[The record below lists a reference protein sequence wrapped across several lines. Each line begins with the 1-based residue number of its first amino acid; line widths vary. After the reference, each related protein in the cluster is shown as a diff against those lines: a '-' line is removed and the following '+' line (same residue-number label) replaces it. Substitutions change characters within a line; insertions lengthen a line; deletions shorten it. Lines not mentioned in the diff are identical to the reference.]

1 MIDFIYTTPFILKNT
16 EEIRKLLLLVSV
28 HEGYALSQFY
38 FHFVSAEEIKRINKN
53 HLSHDYAT
61 DVITFDYSTDKDLK
75 AEAYICPEE
84 VQFNAKKYSQTV
96 ENEMVRVLVHALLH
110 VCGHDDKADESKLK
124 MRNKEDLY
132 IKIYQTSFK

>member
-1 MIDFIYTTPFILKNT
+1 MIDFIYTTPFVLKNT

-61 DVITFDYSTDKDLK
+61 DVITFDYSTDKELK

-124 MRNKEDLY
+124 MRKKEDLY
-132 IKIYQTSFK
+132 IKVYQASFK

>member
-1 MIDFIYTTPFILKNT
+1 MIDFIYTTPFILKNI
-16 EEIRKLLLLVSV
+16 EEIRKLLLHVSV
-28 HEGYALSQFY
+28 QEGYALSQFY

-61 DVITFDYSTDKDLK
+61 DVITFDYSTDKELK

-124 MRNKEDLY
+124 MRKKEDLY
-132 IKIYQTSFK
+132 IKVYQTSFK

>member
-1 MIDFIYTTPFILKNT
+1 MIDFIHNTSFVLKST
-16 EEIRKLLLLVSV
+16 EEIRKFLLHVSLQ
-28 HEGYALSQFY
+28 EGYVLSQFY
-38 FHFVSAEEIKRINKN
+38 FHFVSSEEITRINKN

-61 DVITFDYSTDKDLK
+61 DVITFDYSTDKELK

-84 VQFNAKKYSQTV
+84 VHSNAKKYSQTT
-96 ENEMVRVLVHALLH
+96 ENEMIRVLIHALLH
-110 VCGHDDKADESKLK
+110 VCGHDDKSDESKLK

>member
-16 EEIRKLLLLVSV
+16 EEIRKLLLHVSV

-61 DVITFDYSTDKDLK
+61 DVITFDYSTDKELK

>member
-61 DVITFDYSTDKDLK
+61 DVITFDYSTDKELK

-110 VCGHDDKADESKLK
+110 VCGHDDKADESKLE

>member
-1 MIDFIYTTPFILKNT
+1 MIDFIHTTPFVLRNR
-16 EEIRKLLLLVSV
+16 EEIRKLLLRVSV
-28 HEGYALSQFY
+28 QEGYTLSQFY
-38 FHFVSAEEIKRINKN
+38 FHFVSAEEITRINKN

-61 DVITFDYSTDKDLK
+61 DVITFDYSRDKELK
-75 AEAYICPEE
+75 AEAYICPQE
-84 VQFNAKKYSQTV
+84 VKSNAKKYNQTF

>member
-1 MIDFIYTTPFILKNT
+1 MIDFIHNTPFVLKST
-16 EEIRKLLLLVSV
+16 EEIRKLLLHVALQ
-28 HEGYALSQFY
+28 EGYVLSQFY
-38 FHFVSAEEIKRINKN
+38 FHFVSPEEITRINKN

-61 DVITFDYSTDKDLK
+61 DIITFDYSTDKELK

-84 VQFNAKKYSQTV
+84 VHSNAKKYSQTT
-96 ENEMVRVLVHALLH
+96 ENEMIRVLIHALLH

>member
-61 DVITFDYSTDKDLK
+61 DVITFDYSTDKELK

-124 MRNKEDLY
+124 MRKKEDLY
-132 IKIYQTSFK
+132 IKVYQASFK

>member
-61 DVITFDYSTDKDLK
+61 DVITFDYSTDKELK

-124 MRNKEDLY
+124 MRKKEDLY
-132 IKIYQTSFK
+132 IKVYQTSFK

>member
-1 MIDFIYTTPFILKNT
+1 MIDFIQTTPFVLKNT
-16 EEIRKLLLLVSV
+16 EELRKFLLHVSV
-28 HEGYALSQFY
+28 QEGYTLSQFY
-38 FHFVSAEEIKRINKN
+38 YHFVSAEEITRINKK
-53 HLSHDYAT
+53 HLSHDYVT
-61 DVITFDYSTDKDLK
+61 DVITFDYSTDKELK

-84 VQFNAKKYSQTV
+84 VQSNAKKYSQTA

>member
-124 MRNKEDLY
+124 MRKKEDLY
-132 IKIYQTSFK
+132 IKVYQASFK

>member
-61 DVITFDYSTDKDLK
+61 DVITFDYSTDKELK

-124 MRNKEDLY
+124 MRKKEDLY

>member
-61 DVITFDYSTDKDLK
+61 DVITFDYSTDKELK

>member
-1 MIDFIYTTPFILKNT
+1 MIVFIHNTSFVLKST
-16 EEIRKLLLLVSV
+16 EEIRKFLLHVSLQ
-28 HEGYALSQFY
+28 EGYVLSQFY
-38 FHFVSAEEIKRINKN
+38 FHFVSSEEITRINKN

-61 DVITFDYSTDKDLK
+61 DVITFDYSTDKELK

-84 VQFNAKKYSQTV
+84 VHSNAKKYSQTT
-96 ENEMVRVLVHALLH
+96 ENEMIRVLIHALLH
-110 VCGHDDKADESKLK
+110 VCGHDDKSDESKLK